1 MPQVELTDIPL
12 TDLLPL
18 TGRANV
24 ILREGQLKAKGHVEY
39 SPSVK
44 NVQVQDFAVNNL
56 RMDYVHAAGA
66 AKKEKPVVEAAVKQA
81 TEVRMEPLVNV
92 AH

>member
-1 MPQVELTDIPL
+1 M
-12 TDLLPL
+12 
-18 TGRANV
+18 
-24 ILREGQLKAKGHVEY
+24 
-39 SPSVK
+39 K

-81 TEVRMEPLVNV
+81 TEVRRSRNCQR